1 MNNIISKKAE
11 LLKELKEKLVKCNSI
26 NDLTI
31 IKNTFINNQ
40 IIFKNFVYLGNFICK
55 LFNHISF

>member
-26 NDLTI
+26 NDLTQRI
-31 IKNTFINNQ
+31 SQLENNHTS
-40 IIFKNFVYLGNFICK
+40 I
-55 LFNHISF
+55 